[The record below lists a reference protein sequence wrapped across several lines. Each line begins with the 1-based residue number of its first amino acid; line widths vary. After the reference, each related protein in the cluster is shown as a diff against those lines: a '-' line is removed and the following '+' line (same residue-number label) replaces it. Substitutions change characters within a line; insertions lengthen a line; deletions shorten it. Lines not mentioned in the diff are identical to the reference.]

1 MLAPGA
7 AVASMAVLAQPAAAQ
22 RAAPGHGGPPRPGGG
37 VRRRGGGDAGACA
50 IPPPRR
56 VGGEARQS
64 DGEPVGHGRSG
75 HARGTPCAVGFGGD
89 RGAQG
94 GQGSRAV
101 RVRHV
106 REAGGAVG
114 GQRPTAPEPVT
125 GGAPR
130 GGRDGGRRE
139 PTAAEPGRKRVR
151 VDRGRCGCAAME
163 GRHGA
168 SRTADTRATVVG
180 TQGGQPV
187 PGAPTRD
194 GAHPPLS
201 RRSHGFEEGSR
212 VGLQMARHEALAALV
227 EDADVHHTGVQGAA
241 AVQGVRGGGKSPCG
255 LLLVPHRVLPTL
267 SRPRWSAGE
276 GASISIKGLEP
287 TAYSLRF
294 ASASGSGSGLAF
306 GFRTAAG
313 THTGRRA

>member
-1 MLAPGA
+1 MVTRVRAPSRRRA
-7 AVASMAVLAQPAAAQ
+7 ASAVRRARATARLLGTAAAAT
-22 RAAPGHGGPPRPGGG
+22 RAAPPARW
-37 VRRRGGGDAGACA
+37 ALAA
-50 IPPPRR
+50 I
-56 VGGEARQS
+56 V
-64 DGEPVGHGRSG
+64 V
-75 HARGTPCAVGFGGD
+75 
-89 RGAQG
+89 AQG

-201 RRSHGFEEGSR
+201 RRRHGFEEGSR

-294 ASASGSGSGLAF
+294 ASASGSGSAPGV
-306 GFRTAAG
+306 RVSAG
-313 THTGRRA
+313 KSRHSGEGCKSQTVKV